1 MKEYHSADSISN
13 DERDVFGVNLL
24 YTIEYVNA
32 IKCSGLPNHCLLLK
46 QYAPGIQLWN
56 INQKKGLCNGT
67 RLMITRLG
75 EKVLEAKILTGT
87 NVGIKIT
94 IPRISLQL

>member
-1 MKEYHSADSISN
+1 
-13 DERDVFGVNLL
+13 
-24 YTIEYVNA
+24 
-32 IKCSGLPNHCLLLK
+32 
-46 QYAPGIQLWN
+46 
-56 INQKKGLCNGT
+56 
-67 RLMITRLG
+67 MITRLG